1 MRKPPVVLLGMLT
14 KIPVAGPAW
23 LVVHY
28 MEAFRRL
35 GYDPWYVE
43 AHARTPS
50 MFIRTPG
57 EDGSARAA
65 EYVGRILE
73 RLHP

>member
-1 MRKPPVVLLGMLT
+1 VRRPIVVLLGMLT

-23 LVVHY
+23 LLVHY

-35 GYDPWYVE
+35 GFDPWYVE

-50 MFIRTPG
+50 MFMRT
-57 EDGSARAA
+57 EADDASACAA
-65 EYVGRILE
+65 
-73 RLHP
+73 